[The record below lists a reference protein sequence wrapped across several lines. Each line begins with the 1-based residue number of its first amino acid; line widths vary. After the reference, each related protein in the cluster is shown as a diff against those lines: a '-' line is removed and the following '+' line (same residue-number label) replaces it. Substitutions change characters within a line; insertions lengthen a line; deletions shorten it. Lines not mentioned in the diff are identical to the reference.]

1 MDSVTEDVDDQ
12 AAEARAL
19 LILDRLSGVGLV
31 TLRALVERFGSATA
45 SLRASRRS
53 FAEIAGDEAA
63 RRRSDREI
71 LRAVDRALK
80 KSDRLG
86 IEVVT
91 WRGAGYPT
99 SLWHLTDP
107 PPVLFL
113 RGNPEL
119 LGRDAVTVVGARRAT
134 SRSRDVAERLGR
146 GLVQA
151 GVSVISGMALG
162 VDGAAHRGALGA
174 GDTVAVLG
182 TGADIAYPRAHYPL
196 FRQIID
202 RGLIVSEFLPGT
214 PALPHHFPRR
224 NHILAA
230 LARVTVVVEAG
241 VRSGSLITVD
251 HALDLG
257 RDIWVVPGP
266 IEQATCAGSNRLLI
280 DGARPLLSVSDFVR
294 EIAPDAEGGEMATS
308 LPSGPEGRVLT
319 ALSDQALSID
329 QLAARLDL
337 LLPDAL
343 ALLTTMEVQG
353 SVRRLPGMRFRGAA

>member
-1 MDSVTEDVDDQ
+1 MDSVTGDPDDG

-31 TLRALVERFGSATA
+31 TIRALVECFGSATA

-53 FAEIAGDEAA
+53 FAGIVGDEAA
-63 RRRSDREI
+63 GRRSDQEI
-71 LRAVDRALK
+71 LRVVDRALEK
-80 KSDRLG
+80 ADRLG
-86 IEVVT
+86 IEVVP
-91 WRGAGYPT
+91 WKGAGYPP

-107 PPVLFL
+107 PPVLCL

-119 LGRDAVTVVGARRAT
+119 LGRDAVTVVGARRAAG
-134 SRSRDVAERLGR
+134 RSRDVAERLGR

-162 VDGAAHRGALGA
+162 VDGAAHRGSFGA

-182 TGADIAYPRAHYPL
+182 TGADIAYPRSHYPL

-224 NHILAA
+224 NRILAA

-241 VRSGSLITVD
+241 VRSGSLVTVD

-257 RDIWVVPGP
+257 RDVWVVPGP
-266 IEQATCAGSNRLLI
+266 IEQATCAGSNRLLL

-294 EIAPDAEGGEMATS
+294 EIAPDADGGEAPRA
-308 LPSGPEGRVLT
+308 LPCGPEGRVLT
-319 ALSDQALSID
+319 ALSEEALSVD
-329 QLAARLDL
+329 ELAARLGL
-337 LLPDAL
+337 VLPDAL
-343 ALLTTMEVQG
+343 ALLTGMEVKG